1 MFGNKRWAA
10 AVIAAGLLIG
20 CGGDES
26 AEHEHSTPAPGGG
39 HEAHEGHKMPEAAP
53 EASTGHQHG
62 HQHGTAHQG
71 HPAPEAGSTVDHSA
85 MGHGAERPDSGQH
98 AGHGA
103 PAAPS
108 AGSQPAAAGHDH
120 SSPAQPA
127 APGHGHAGHSQP
139 AQPAAPSRTV
149 IQEKASAPAA
159 PEAPSTGQPAKT
171 LSPDAL
177 DSPAETSVLDAQ
189 RSEDMAKAGGEHAG
203 HGGTYT
209 HVDVGR
215 EEQAPAA
222 EPHQHAVYACP
233 VHPEVTGSSPG
244 TCPKCGRTLVER
256 REE

>member
-20 CGGDES
+20 CGRDES
-26 AEHEHSTPAPGGG
+26 AESKSAEHEHGHSTPAPGGG
-39 HEAHEGHKMPEAAP
+39 HEGHEGHKMPEAAP
-53 EASTGHQHG
+53 GATAG

-71 HPAPEAGSTVDHSA
+71 HPVPEAGSAVDHSA
-85 MGHGAERPDSGQH
+85 MGHGARRPDSSGQH

-103 PAAPS
+103 PAPS

-120 SSPAQPA
+120 
-127 APGHGHAGHSQP
+127 AGPSQP
-139 AQPAAPSRTV
+139 AQPAAPSQTV
-149 IQEKASAPAA
+149 IQEKASAPA
-159 PEAPSTGQPAKT
+159 PEAPSTGQPAKI

-189 RSEDMAKAGGEHAG
+189 RSEDMAKEDGEHAG

-215 EEQAPAA
+215 EATAPAV
-222 EPHQHAVYACP
+222 EPHQHVVYACP
-233 VHPEVTGSSPG
+233 VHPEVTSSSPG
-244 TCPKCGRTLVER
+244 TCSKCGMTLVER